1 EEWEEEL
8 DMAIKGRSEIRDW
21 KTLRDQI
28 KDDLRKNHKSLP
40 LSAINQLMILSNFA
54 TLRLKGASRIGAS
67 LEIARQWHE
76 GNGLWYSRR
85 VRALARHYQ
94 IFEQLPHEKRGGT
107 QGARSFLHDESVE
120 TRCRT
125 WLSNIQ
131 TGQVTPH
138 ALQNALHTTILPEL
152 GIIPKQPISE
162 RTARRWLIKL
172 GWRCT
177 VIRKGVYMDGH
188 EREDVV
194 KYRNE
199 IYLPAM
205 SKFEKR
211 MVRFE
216 GPELTRVEPT
226 LQPGEKQIKPYYHDE
241 CCFHAND
248 DVKSAWLRPGERV
261 LRKKG
266 RGRLIHV
273 SDFVN
278 EEDGQ
283 LVSRGPTG
291 EIIKDARRIIYPG
304 ANGDAWWTHENLLE
318 QVKYAIEVH
327 DEVNGPNCQALFIFD
342 NSSAHASLPPDA
354 LRAFEMN
361 KSDSGKQRKQR
372 DTIIPDSNPDPTK
385 RGLLQKMTTP
395 SGEPKGLKSVLEERG
410 FNIQGLRAKCA
421 PVCPFE
427 STGCCMAR
435 LLSQQDDFRCQTS
448 MLEQLIQDAGHECIF
463 LPKFHCELNP
473 IEMYWGWC
481 KYRYR
486 QIAKRNFNEAKK
498 AALEVLDACPV
509 EVIRR
514 FINRSYRFL
523 SAYRLGLTGKAA
535 EWAVRKQ
542 KQHRAVSQQAMMA
555 IEAVL
560 S

>member
-1 EEWEEEL
+1 
-8 DMAIKGRSEIRDW
+8 
-21 KTLRDQI
+21 
-28 KDDLRKNHKSLP
+28 
-40 LSAINQLMILSNFA
+40 
-54 TLRLKGASRIGAS
+54 
-67 LEIARQWHE
+67 
-76 GNGLWYSRR
+76 
-85 VRALARHYQ
+85 
-94 IFEQLPHEKRGGT
+94 
-107 QGARSFLHDESVE
+107 LHDESVE

-162 RTARRWLIKL
+162 QTARHWLIKL
-172 GWRCT
+172 GWRRT

-291 EIIKDARRIIYPG
+291 KIIKDAQRIIYPG

-385 RGLLQKMTTP
+385 HGLLQKMTTP

-421 PVCPFE
+421 P
-427 STGCCMAR
+427 
-435 LLSQQDDFRCQTS
+435 
-448 MLEQLIQDAGHECIF
+448 
-463 LPKFHCELNP
+463 
-473 IEMYWGWC
+473 YWGWC

-560 S
+560 SQ